1 MNESNGTKPV
11 FVWNWD
17 PVLVLYHNIIARCYG
32 NIESIYS
39 SIWAK
44 IFKNLAQKKL
54 NAEMETMDWAN
65 DMIENRVREL
75 EEEGYKVFRQNTIT
89 GEYLS

>member
-1 MNESNGTKPV
+1 MIDRNGTKPV

-32 NIESIYS
+32 NIENIYS

-44 IFKNLAQKKL
+44 IFKSLAKKKL
-54 NAEMETMDWAN
+54 DEEMRTMDWAN
-65 DMIENRVREL
+65 DMIEERIKEL
-75 EEEGYKVFRQNTIT
+75 ENEGYEVFRQNKIT